1 MALFCITLKLISV
14 LVYHFYLANHTIYKE
29 IFEVAADPYF
39 ICSLRKHSI
48 CYEEF
53 ETNKLVYIY
62 YISFLRQ
69 KTRSTN
75 RLELCSFIIGD
86 QVK

>member
-1 MALFCITLKLISV
+1 MLKLISV
-14 LVYHFYLANHTIYKE
+14 LAYHFYLANHTIYKV

-53 ETNKLVYIY
+53 EANKLVLLYI
-62 YISFLRQ
+62 ISM
-69 KTRSTN
+69 SEN
-75 RLELCSFIIGD
+75 ELH
-86 QVK
+86 